1 MVSWVFS
8 GRREGEGKSA
18 YADVPGVVASWE
30 DLVWRDLGRA
40 EWAETKAY
48 VDVAI

>member
-1 MVSWVFS
+1 M
-8 GRREGEGKSA
+8 GKSA

-40 EWAETKAY
+40 ERAEAEAY
-48 VDVAI
+48 MDVAVED